1 MYASCFHQK
10 VKTAHTHT
18 KIPTAFICTSHV
30 RFHNFMQM
38 ISMSTRQSLNML
50 WGGITW
56 SDNKWR
62 THSFDLNHS
71 FLDTELPT
79 LKGTITVKT
88 QRKTLPQPHAQTLS

>member
-38 ISMSTRQSLNML
+38 ISKCLPDRVWTCSEVESHEVTTN
-50 WGGITW
+50 GGPIA
-56 SDNKWR
+56 
-62 THSFDLNHS
+62 L
-71 FLDTELPT
+71 
-79 LKGTITVKT
+79 I
-88 QRKTLPQPHAQTLS
+88 